1 MWCVWMFLGVC
12 VHAGLRV
19 RVRVPMC
26 VQVCIHACVLVYV
39 CDGRLSALDTA
50 VGTSPVE
57 SG

>member
-1 MWCVWMFLGVC
+1 MRMFLGVC